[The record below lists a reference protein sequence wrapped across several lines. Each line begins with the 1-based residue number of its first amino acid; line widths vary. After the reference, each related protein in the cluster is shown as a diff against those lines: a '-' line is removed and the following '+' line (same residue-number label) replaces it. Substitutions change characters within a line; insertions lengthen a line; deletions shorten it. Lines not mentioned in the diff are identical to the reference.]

1 MFLSLSWL
9 KDHVDL
15 EGLSPETIGH
25 ELTMRTALI
34 EGLVDQRVGLSGVVV
49 GDVVECGPHPGA
61 DRLKLCR
68 VDHGAGELASVV
80 CGAPNVEAGQ
90 KILYAPVGTS
100 LPNGMKLKK
109 AKIRGE
115 ASAGMICAEDEL
127 GLGPEHD
134 GILVLDAALEPG
146 RPIAELNGFA
156 DVLFDI
162 DNKSITHRP
171 DLWGHYGFARELA
184 AIFGRELK
192 PLALRDDLKPAASA
206 PILQLASD
214 GGCSRYAALCIDD
227 TPGRAP
233 DWMRF
238 RLVSCGMRPINRLVD
253 LSNYVML
260 ELGQP
265 THPFD
270 RDRVAAD
277 TLGVRSARVGE
288 QLTTLDGELRELH
301 DQDIVIVDGEKIV
314 AIGGI
319 MGGAHAEVSD
329 STQRVLLESAC
340 FDPVRTRRT
349 SSRLG
354 LRTDAL
360 ARFEKDLD
368 PALAE
373 LAVRRYAWWLG
384 ELSPEAVIHSDYALA
399 GEGTA
404 PQRRLALD
412 PAMVS
417 RRLGMP
423 VTSHEVQDALGSVGF
438 KCAESS
444 DTPGQLDVDVPS
456 WRATRDVTL
465 PEDLVEE
472 VGRLI
477 GYDRVPDQ
485 SPSARLV
492 LGQRDPLPA
501 LEDALR
507 SALAGS
513 AGFTEVYHYST
524 VSDRALELMGW
535 TDDGQRPVLSNPLQK
550 DASRLRPA
558 LAPAMLE
565 QLEAWLR
572 HGERVRTFEVG
583 RGYRV
588 VDGEMRESRELV
600 ALLASRD
607 ALDARDVVRELRGVA
622 EGLLQAVGRRAPDL
636 ERVAPRAGE
645 PWFHAQRTAV
655 LLRADRELGRLGA
668 VSPEVLTRLDV
679 QGAAGLLVL
688 DLDALVA
695 DEPARSNYRPV
706 TRMPEARYDLTFV
719 LDYDL
724 PVSTLLAAIRS
735 PSEKKLAKR
744 LRHLKDAQAFDVYR
758 GPPQSAEQRAV
769 SVRLVFQA
777 EDRTLKA
784 EELAKAV
791 DAITVVAADLGAT
804 LPANSSASASES

>member
-1 MFLSLSWL
+1 MFLSLNWL

-15 EGLSPETIGH
+15 DGLSPERIGH

-34 EGLVDQRVGLSGVVV
+34 EGLVDQRATLAGVVV
-49 GDVVECGPHPGA
+49 GEVLECGPHPGA

-68 VDHGAGELASVV
+68 VEYGAGEVASVV

-90 KILYAPVGTS
+90 KIFYAPVGTS
-100 LPNGMKLKK
+100 LPNGMKLKA

-146 RPIAELNGFA
+146 RPAGELDGYA

-184 AIFGRELK
+184 AIFGRELR
-192 PLALRDDLKPAASA
+192 PLALRDDLRAGASA
-206 PILQLASD
+206 PVLQLADD
-214 GGCSRYAALCIDD
+214 GGCGRYAALCVDD

-238 RLVSCGMRPINRLVD
+238 RLVACGMRPINRLVD

-277 TLGVRSARVGE
+277 TLGVRSAREGE
-288 QLTTLDGELRELH
+288 VLVTLDDERRELH
-301 DQDIVIVDGEKIV
+301 ADDIVIVDGERIV
-314 AIGGI
+314 ALGGI
-319 MGGAHAEVSD
+319 MGGADAEVSE
-329 STQRVLLESAC
+329 STRRVVLESAC
-340 FDPVRTRRT
+340 FDPIRVRRT

-373 LAVRRYAWWLG
+373 QALRRYAWWLG
-384 ELSPEAVIHSDYALA
+384 ELSPEAVIHADYALA
-399 GEGTA
+399 GEAAA
-404 PQRRLALD
+404 PARTLALA

-417 RRLGMP
+417 ARLGLQ
-423 VTSHEVQDALGSVGF
+423 VEADEIERVLGAVGFECARGDDAL
-438 KCAESS
+438 
-444 DTPGQLDVDVPS
+444 DVRVPS

-472 VGRLI
+472 VGRLV
-477 GYDRVPDQ
+477 GYDRVPDH
-485 SPSARLV
+485 SPSARMV
-492 LGQRDPLPA
+492 LGARDPLPA

-507 SALAGS
+507 TALAGS

-524 VSDRALELMGW
+524 VSDRALELVGW
-535 TDDGQRPVLSNPLQK
+535 SDDGARPVLSNPLQK

-558 LAPAMLE
+558 LAPALLE

-572 HGERVRTFEVG
+572 HAPAVRCFEIG
-583 RGYRV
+583 RGYALR
-588 VDGEMRESRELV
+588 DGEMHESREL
-600 ALLASRD
+600 AILHASRETD
-607 ALDARDVVRELRGVA
+607 DARDLVRALRGVVDHVF
-622 EGLLQAVGRRAPDL
+622 ETTGRALPEL
-636 ERVAPRAGE
+636 ARVEPAAGE
-645 PWFHAQRTAV
+645 PWFHPQRTASV
-655 LLRADRELGRLGA
+655 RRGDTELGRLGA
-668 VSPEVLTRLDV
+668 VAPQVLARLGV
-679 QGAAGLLVL
+679 EGAAGLIVL
-688 DLDALVA
+688 DLEALCA
-695 DEPARSNYRPV
+695 DPVVGVGYEPVP
-706 TRMPEARYDLTFV
+706 RMPASRYDMTFV
-719 LDYDL
+719 LDYASSVHD
-724 PVSTLLAAIRS
+724 LLAALRS
-735 PSEKKLAKR
+735 PSDKKRAKR
-744 LRHLKDAQAFDVYR
+744 LRHLARVEAFDVYR
-758 GPPQSAEQRAV
+758 GAPHGADERAV
-769 SVRLVFQA
+769 SVRFVFQSD
-777 EDRTLKA
+777 ERTLKTDELTKA
-784 EELAKAV
+784 MASVGELAQEW
-791 DAITVVAADLGAT
+791 GAR
-804 LPANSSASASES
+804 LPGS